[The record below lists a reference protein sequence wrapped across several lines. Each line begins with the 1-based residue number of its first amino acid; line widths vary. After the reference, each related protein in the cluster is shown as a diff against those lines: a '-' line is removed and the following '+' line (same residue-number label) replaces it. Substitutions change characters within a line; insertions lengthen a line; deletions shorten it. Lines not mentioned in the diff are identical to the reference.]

1 MEWSL
6 LDTVEWVGGWNTLVG
21 APWLS
26 DIDEDSTEAGRPSSK
41 WHPLVWLTLG
51 EVGVDVGISGCNVGM
66 FCCRWSHYWLE
77 RSRAA

>member
-41 WHPLVWLTLG
+41 WLPG
-51 EVGVDVGISGCNVGM
+51 GISGCNVGM
-66 FCCRWSHYWLE
+66 FCCRWSHYWLD